1 MDWEFWADREFWTV
15 MGGVFFWWADWEFRS
30 SLGLG
35 TENVSLVVEFRRAQL
50 TNRSVLLLNSPVK

>member
-1 MDWEFWADREFWTV
+1 LVGRL
-15 MGGVFFWWADWEFRS
+15 GVSE
-30 SLGLG
+30 LLG

>member
-1 MDWEFWADREFWTV
+1 MLGLGILGRS
-15 MGGVFFWWADWEFRS
+15 GVLDCYGRRILLVGR
-30 SLGLG
+30 LGVSELLG